1 MGFIIENKKGGYIS
15 SLHNKFTVT
24 GNLAKAQIFSTQ
36 TKANNVINSL
46 PRTIRNTE
54 FYVSYIDNKGN
65 ISEVKPEKTFVVTNT
80 FSGTSEKITK
90 IKNIIS
96 ELCDCGADICV
107 KELSLK
113 ERLSEIE
120 KELVDIDHRI
130 EFYPL
135 SAYDGYK
142 MSKMRKDRLEERRVI
157 KDSLREISIIK
168 DIKGDEAFKRLKD
181 MEIKKYTPRAL
192 VDIFEEKENVKRRR
206 GKGHEIYDKKSI

>member
-54 FYVSYIDNKGN
+54 FYVSYIDNNGN
-65 ISEVKPEKTFVVTNT
+65 ISDIKPEKTFVVTNT

-157 KDSLREISIIK
+157 KDSLREIGIIK

-192 VDIFEEKENVKRRR
+192 VDIFEEKEKVKRRG
-206 GKGHEIYDKKSI
+206 GKRA

>member
-15 SLHNKFTVT
+15 SLNNKFTVT
-24 GNLAKAQIFSTQ
+24 TNPAKAQIFSTQ
-36 TKANNVINSL
+36 TKASNVINSL
-46 PRTIRNTE
+46 PRTIRNTK
-54 FYVSYIDNKGN
+54 FFVSHIDNDGN
-65 ISEVKPEKTFVVTNT
+65 ISDIKPEKTFVVTNT

-90 IKNIIS
+90 MKSIIS

-107 KELSLK
+107 KELSLR
-113 ERLSEIE
+113 ERLSDIE

-206 GKGHEIYDKKSI
+206 GKRA